1 MDSWCSRMGPQNLK
15 PLVRGGFGDGS
26 MRELWWALWC
36 SGVVAFDA
44 ILTAINKMVIWW
56 MSMAVLG

>member
-1 MDSWCSRMGPQNLK
+1 MQSHGTSKLEPTGER
-15 PLVRGGFGDGS
+15 GFGDGS
-26 MRELWWALWC
+26 MRELGWALWC